1 MTNRT
6 TTLNLK
12 TMAAQHSW
20 DLFGMKNLVTTM
32 IPQLDSIMMEL
43 LVFTLTATLEFGIH
57 MINRLNSMSLV
68 NGRIRVLLLCHLRHF
83 LWSGLCVSIGLE
95 DLEAMRLFFHVQDEV
110 HEAWIGSGYLSR

>member
-32 IPQLDSIMMEL
+32 IPQLDSIMMKL
-43 LVFTLTATLEFGIH
+43 LGKSESTASKSH
-57 MINRLNSMSLV
+57 
-68 NGRIRVLLLCHLRHF
+68 
-83 LWSGLCVSIGLE
+83 
-95 DLEAMRLFFHVQDEV
+95 
-110 HEAWIGSGYLSR
+110 

>member
-43 LVFTLTATLEFGIH
+43 LV
-57 MINRLNSMSLV
+57 SLS
-68 NGRIRVLLLCHLRHF
+68 LLHQNL
-83 LWSGLCVSIGLE
+83 IKT
-95 DLEAMRLFFHVQDEV
+95 
-110 HEAWIGSGYLSR
+110 